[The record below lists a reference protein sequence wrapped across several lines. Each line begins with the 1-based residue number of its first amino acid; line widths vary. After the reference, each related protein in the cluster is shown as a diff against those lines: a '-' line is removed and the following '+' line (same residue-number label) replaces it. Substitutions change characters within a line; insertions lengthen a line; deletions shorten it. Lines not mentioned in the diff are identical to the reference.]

1 MEVVENKYPLTRV
14 KYLFHFTAFNARTRE
29 TENKENKGNLIEICN
44 IEHPSKTTL
53 ILNNAFI
60 VVYSRT

>member
-44 IEHPSKTTL
+44 IAHPSKHT
-53 ILNNAFI
+53 NP
-60 VVYSRT
+60 